1 MRVYFI
7 AGMSHFVFSVFN
19 NFSHATK
26 NTQVATIWQLFIL
39 PESGTF
45 GTRLP
50 VFLTVAVLAWK
61 REIKK

>member
-1 MRVYFI
+1 MFI
-7 AGMSHFVFSVFN
+7 F
-19 NFSHATK
+19 
-26 NTQVATIWQLFIL
+26 

-61 REIKK
+61 REAKK